1 MDPVSNADRLVL
13 LLRQKLQER
22 ARAGAAA
29 HGGRKERQG
38 ADASVEPSGLA
49 ALAAVESADE
59 HTLRR
64 AFIQNL
70 LADQLGPDFL
80 NDAQFQQIV
89 SRVTETIE
97 EDAGASRLLNRL
109 IGELREG

>member
-22 ARAGAAA
+22 AKAGAAGKA
-29 HGGRKERQG
+29 ERKDRQG
-38 ADASVEPSGLA
+38 ADAPAEPSGLA

-59 HTLRR
+59 RTLRR

-70 LADQLGPDFL
+70 LADQLGPDLL

-89 SRVTETIE
+89 SRVTEAIE
-97 EDAGASRLLNRL
+97 EDRGASRLLNRL
-109 IGELREG
+109 IGELREA